1 MFPYL
6 IPIAVLSQITGTK
19 VGRLR
24 KMYEP
29 ILANDCIPLTEIPF
43 TQQET
48 FARDY
53 LLRDCYVDIDL
64 MQCTRDDTDWPCCS
78 AGVQQFFHRSNL
90 VRKMLSIQNAFAA
103 ERTVTIHLTELA
115 TENGFS
121 YRTLICLEFKR
132 HEESDLSELAT
143 VIIDRDI
150 LRQSSRFQMKK

>member
-19 VGRLR
+19 VVRLR

-29 ILANDCIPLTEIPF
+29 ILTVYVDDLEKLLKLKF
-43 TQQET
+43 TSDVRNEL
-48 FARDY
+48 FALCTDMENGGLGIFIY
-53 LLRDCYVDIDL
+53 LLENTL
-64 MQCTRDDTDWPCCS
+64 T
-78 AGVQQFFHRSNL
+78 F
-90 VRKMLSIQNAFAA
+90 VRPEWEA
-103 ERTVTIHLTELA
+103 
-115 TENGFS
+115 
-121 YRTLICLEFKR
+121 ICLEFKR

>member
-19 VGRLR
+19 VGRQR

-53 LLRDCYVDIDL
+53 LLRNCYVDIDL

-78 AGVQQFFHRSNL
+78 A
-90 VRKMLSIQNAFAA
+90 
-103 ERTVTIHLTELA
+103 
-115 TENGFS
+115 
-121 YRTLICLEFKR
+121 
-132 HEESDLSELAT
+132 
-143 VIIDRDI
+143 
-150 LRQSSRFQMKK
+150 

>member
-6 IPIAVLSQITGTK
+6 IPIAVLSQITVTK

-29 ILANDCIPLTEIPF
+29 ILANDCIPLAEIPF

-64 MQCTRDDTDWPCCS
+64 MQCTRDDTDWE
-78 AGVQQFFHRSNL
+78 A
-90 VRKMLSIQNAFAA
+90 
-103 ERTVTIHLTELA
+103 
-115 TENGFS
+115 
-121 YRTLICLEFKR
+121 ICLKFKR

-150 LRQSSRFQMKK
+150 LRQSSRLQMKK